1 MSIPPSIKASLKRAH
16 QEHVLQYVNANDI
29 TDAERT
35 RLYKQVC
42 NVHYPVIQKIASI
55 DFDSLS
61 KQINTSMGS
70 KGPRYDMEPD
80 ISPLKE
86 VAMFKATHRT
96 VREGESSF
104 RR

>member
-1 MSIPPSIKASLKRAH
+1 M
-16 QEHVLQYVNANDI
+16 NANDI

-42 NVHYPVIQKIASI
+42 NVHYSLIQKIASI

-80 ISPLKE
+80 ISPLKD
-86 VAMFKATHRT
+86 VAVFKAINRI